1 MQRRAENII
10 TKSKA
15 RKANKQK
22 SNVNMLLQ
30 QQRNQMKA
38 NILPEI
44 MLRQQKE
51 RNAQLRSMRS

>member
-1 MQRRAENII
+1 MQRRTKNII

-22 SNVNMLLQ
+22 SSVNMSLQ
-30 QQRNQMKA
+30 QQRNRTKA

-44 MLRQQKE
+44 ILRQQKE
-51 RNAQLRSMRS
+51 INAQLRSIRS